1 MYSQERQAKIVDLLG
16 SQSSVSVSVLA
27 DMLHTSKETIRRD
40 LKALEAEGILTRTH
54 GGAILNVN
62 TPHVGAAAKFGDAVM
77 NNEYPFALRHIRN
90 IPAKKVIAQK
100 AATLIEDR
108 DTIFIDNSSTTL
120 FLLDY
125 IPQDLH
131 LTIITNSVKVLL
143 EAAKKENSN
152 ISLISLAGFYNP
164 NNYSVYGT
172 RTIKSAEEF
181 FPNKTFISCTG
192 VTLNK
197 QLTDISLNEVD
208 TKLAMMRK
216 SEEPTFWR
224 TTPSLRSTGLSIYRD
239 SIPSTISS
247 PINTTTPLRLPR
259 RSVPSPG
266 NTAFASSRI
275 RRRVCLESIS
285 F

>member
-1 MYSQERQAKIVDLLG
+1 MYSQERQSKIVDLLG

-27 DMLHTSKETIRRD
+27 DMLKTSKETIRRD
-40 LKALEAEGILTRTH
+40 LKALESEGILTRTH

-143 EAAKKENSN
+143 EAAKKENPN

-216 SEEPTFWR
+216 SEETYLLADHTKFEINGPFYLSGFHSIDYIVTDKYDYSPQTAETVR
-224 TTPSLRSTGLSIYRD
+224 TITRKYGI
-239 SIPSTISS
+239 
-247 PINTTTPLRLPR
+247 
-259 RSVPSPG
+259 
-266 NTAFASSRI
+266 RI
-275 RRRVCLESIS
+275 ITD
-285 F
+285 

>member
-1 MYSQERQAKIVDLLG
+1 MYSQERKAKIIDLLG
-16 SQSSVSVSVLA
+16 SQSSVSVSILA

-40 LKALEAEGILTRTH
+40 LKGLEAEGILTRTH
-54 GGAILNVN
+54 GGAILNAN
-62 TPHVGAAAKFGDAVM
+62 TPSVGAAAKYGEAVM
-77 NNEYPFALRHIRN
+77 NNDYPFALRHVRN

-100 AATLIEDR
+100 AATFIEDR

-125 IPQDLH
+125 IPRELH
-131 LTIITNSVKVLL
+131 LTIITNSIKVLL
-143 EAAKKENSN
+143 EAAKMENPN
-152 ISLISLAGFYNP
+152 LSLISLAGFYNQ

-172 RTIKSAEEF
+172 KTIKSAEEF

-216 SEEPTFWR
+216 SEKTYLLADHTKFEINGPFYLSGFDAVDYIITDKYDY
-224 TTPSLRSTGLSIYRD
+224 TPQ
-239 SIPSTISS
+239 
-247 PINTTTPLRLPR
+247 
-259 RSVPSPG
+259 
-266 NTAFASSRI
+266 TAETVRMITKKYGIRI
-275 RRRVCLESIS
+275 ITD
-285 F
+285 

>member
-1 MYSQERQAKIVDLLG
+1 MYSQERKAKIVDLLG
-16 SQSSVSVSVLA
+16 AQSSVSVSILA

-40 LKALEAEGILTRTH
+40 LKDLEAEGILTRTH

-62 TPHVGAAAKFGDAVM
+62 TPNVGAAAKYGDAVL
-77 NNEYPFALRHIRN
+77 NNEYPFALRHVRN

-100 AATLIEDR
+100 AASLIENR

-125 IPQDLH
+125 IPRELH
-131 LTIITNSVKVLL
+131 LTIITNSIKVLL
-143 EAAKKENSN
+143 EAAKTENPN
-152 ISLISLAGFYNP
+152 LSLISLAGFYNC

-216 SEEPTFWR
+216 SEETYLLVDHTKFEINGPFYLSGFDAIDCIITDRHDYTPQTAETVR
-224 TTPSLRSTGLSIYRD
+224 TITKKHGI
-239 SIPSTISS
+239 
-247 PINTTTPLRLPR
+247 
-259 RSVPSPG
+259 
-266 NTAFASSRI
+266 RI
-275 RRRVCLESIS
+275 LTD
-285 F
+285 